1 MDPLFDVHRL
11 LDQVLHLM
19 HHRDGLAQ
27 HQQALELVST
37 LVHAFYQAQST
48 PSLVQRAIQIEL
60 DGTEDAERLFR
71 GESCATRILD
81 TAFQRAEHNT
91 YLRAI
96 LRVLVKKIATAEEAQ
111 LQVELEK
118 GSGRTAEDC
127 TQCFKFI
134 ISGIDR
140 FVRRLQKNAFLVP
153 LHVRVAFRALFEG
166 IVAKFPTVD
175 ALQSCTSLFFL
186 RVLCPALL
194 NPSLYGVY
202 VNSIPPTALRTLLLV
217 SRILQ
222 SSANGQV
229 PSSPFSN
236 IINLNVIATVTIER
250 YTPAL
255 RVFMESVCDKQTI
268 SELTK
273 MQIAPTPK
281 QVKALK
287 RALRETRSALESHPP
302 PPPPPPPSQST
313 ASRISS
319 TLGKLTKGRTVSQ
332 PIPPLSQSS
341 PSKPK
346 KSKSK
351 SAKSSDSVSKGGKRA
366 RALTSHDVFGGVD
379 DAASSTSTPPASP
392 RPAAAAPPP
401 GSTLFAA
408 PAANPD
414 GQSPS
419 KRRMKL
425 NLDSTELNT
434 MSSSHRASSDGISW
448 LVSPRNSTPS
458 RPTTA
463 EAKRKRLVNRMS
475 TMLPKKSVLDEFDSM
490 KQPT

>member
-1 MDPLFDVHRL
+1 
-11 LDQVLHLM
+11 
-19 HHRDGLAQ
+19 
-27 HQQALELVST
+27 
-37 LVHAFYQAQST
+37 
-48 PSLVQRAIQIEL
+48 
-60 DGTEDAERLFR
+60 
-71 GESCATRILD
+71 
-81 TAFQRAEHNT
+81 
-91 YLRAI
+91 
-96 LRVLVKKIATAEEAQ
+96 VKKIANAEEAQ

-127 TQCFKFI
+127 THCFKFI

-153 LHVRVAFRALFEG
+153 LHVRVAFRALFDG
-166 IVAKFPTVD
+166 IVAKFPAVD

-202 VNSIPPTALRTLLLV
+202 ANSLPPTALRTLLLI

-250 YTPAL
+250 YTPSL
-255 RVFMESVCDKQTI
+255 RAFMQSVCDPQAIT
-268 SELTK
+268 ELTK
-273 MQIAPTPK
+273 MQISPSSK
-281 QVKALK
+281 QIKTLK
-287 RALRETRSALESHPP
+287 RVLRDTRATLEAAQQPPPAPP
-302 PPPPPPPSQST
+302 PPPPST

-346 KSKSK
+346 KPKSK

-392 RPAAAAPPP
+392 RPAAPPP
-401 GSTLFAA
+401 GSTLFATTT
-408 PAANPD
+408 NPD

-425 NLDSTELNT
+425 NLDSVELST
-434 MSSSHRASSDGISW
+434 VSHSHRASSDGISW
-448 LVSPRNSTPS
+448 LVSPRNSTSS